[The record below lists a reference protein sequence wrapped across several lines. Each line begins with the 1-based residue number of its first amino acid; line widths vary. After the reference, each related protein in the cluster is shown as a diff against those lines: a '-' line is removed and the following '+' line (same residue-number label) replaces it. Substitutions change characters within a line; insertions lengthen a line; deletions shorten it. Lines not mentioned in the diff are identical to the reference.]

1 MHYVLIMSGEEVLYQ
16 EWEYLMLRLLLSGGC
31 LRGLQRWISIW
42 SDSLSFTLLL
52 SFAGFFFAIVC
63 SLSFPPTTSHSEFKF
78 IKHGVITR

>member
-31 LRGLQRWISIW
+31 LRGLQCWISIW

-52 SFAGFFFAIVC
+52 SFAGFALFLLY
-63 SLSFPPTTSHSEFKF
+63 SLFPLFSPHRLTFRVQIH
-78 IKHGVITR
+78 